1 MPMSV
6 VALRRT
12 ASVPALPLP
21 DAAIRYR
28 LAYALSFAGDP
39 MVHPPDD
46 IDDLAP
52 YLLAMIEEAEEKL
65 VICRR

>member
-1 MPMSV
+1 
-6 VALRRT
+6 
-12 ASVPALPLP
+12 
-21 DAAIRYR
+21 
-28 LAYALSFAGDP
+28 